1 MVPTYILEQFHFSN
15 FSYLSGFI
23 PIDNP
28 IIFMLKKLLF
38 IIIVVLALF
47 TGLLFP
53 SIYLFVEEKYTFLNS
68 KIPEVTN
75 NLIWKISF
83 ICHIS
88 FGGLSLVIGWIQFV
102 EKLRKKSSILH
113 RKIGKLYILSVIIS
127 SVTAMYIGFFAN
139 GGFISASGFICL
151 GILWFTTTIIALI
164 SIKNGNINKHQN
176 FMTYSYACTFA
187 AVTLRLWIPLLNG
200 LLESPDLTYH
210 IVAWLCWIPNIIVTY
225 FMNKHRNTVK
235 E

>member
-1 MVPTYILEQFHFSN
+1 
-15 FSYLSGFI
+15 
-23 PIDNP
+23 
-28 IIFMLKKLLF
+28 MLKKLLF
-38 IIIVVLALF
+38 IIIVALALF

-88 FGGLSLVIGWIQFV
+88 FGGLSLIIGWIQFV

-127 SVTAMYIGFFAN
+127 SVTAIYIGFFAN
-139 GGFISASGFICL
+139 GGLISAFGFICL

-164 SIKNGNINKHQN
+164 AIKNGHIKKHQN

-200 LLESPDLTYH
+200 LLKSPELTYL
-210 IVAWLCWIPNIIVTY
+210 IVAWLCWIPNIIVAY
-225 FMNKHRNTVK
+225 FINKNRIIIQQNQIQ
-235 E
+235 